1 VPIEFRCHTCNRLLR
16 TPDDSAG
23 KPAKCPQCTAVLT
36 VPVSSTSEEP
46 TPKRTAS
53 PPTALPAGANPFA
66 AADGGAGS
74 QPNPFAAADG
84 GVGSQPNPY
93 ASPTTFASE
102 PKPELAGTDGLVQT
116 RIDFGD
122 VLGLA
127 WNMFTTNFGICL
139 LFGLICFGIN
149 MGSTVINL
157 PLQFAPQM
165 AGNEPIAII
174 GSLIIQTGIGILFQ
188 AFIFCLMVMFGLL
201 LLRGN
206 VSPLSEIWKLG
217 PHFLPVALGYFVI
230 TLGVWVAIVI
240 GAVPV
245 GLLVASGDES
255 LQIAAVIVGINLGLL
270 LLIGYIYLLISVMLT
285 FHFVVD
291 RRLGLFDAV
300 RTSMQFM
307 RGNRLTALAIG
318 LVVSVITPFVV
329 IFTCFLGSI
338 AVTPFMAL
346 VWTAIY
352 LKATGQPVVA

>member
-1 VPIEFRCHTCNRLLR
+1 MPIEFRCHTCNRLLR

-23 KPAKCPQCTAVLT
+23 KPAKCPQCSAVLT

-66 AADGGAGS
+66 AADGGS
-74 QPNPFAAADG
+74 
-84 GVGSQPNPY
+84 GSQPNPY

-149 MGSTVINL
+149 IGSTVINL

-174 GSLIIQTGIGILFQ
+174 GSFVIQTGIGILFQ

-217 PHFLPVALGYFVI
+217 PYFLPVALGNFVI
-230 TLGVWVAIVI
+230 TLGAWVAIVI

-255 LQIAAVIVGINLGLL
+255 LQIAAVIVGISLGLL

-329 IFTCFLGSI
+329 IFTCLLGSI